1 MPPFTRTVRFRLTI
15 WYSSLLLVFGVAFV
29 VALNL
34 AARLDQPDFV
44 ELQGVRNDVQ
54 WVEVHN
60 GPGNAVSGIYQVVTP
75 QLIVKQAED
84 QIYSHNLD
92 RLRTWSLL
100 SVVALALASGVGGY
114 VLSGMMLRPVRDITR
129 VASSISEKNFGV
141 RINHQGPKDELWA
154 LAKTFD
160 SMIDRLETSFE
171 RQRQFVQDAS
181 HELRTPLAA
190 IRTNIEVTEMDPDAS
205 ADEYRSLMETVK
217 AQTARLTHLSEDLL
231 LLTSE
236 DKDTVEKE
244 PVDLPALAKEVVTQL
259 SPLAEPRHVAL
270 TVDAPESLEIQTS
283 PDLLYRCVSNLVDNA
298 IKYSGDG
305 SVVAI
310 RVSKQDSQ
318 ARIEVADNGRGI
330 PAEEVSKIFNR
341 FYRVDRC
348 RSRREGGSGLGLA
361 IVQDV
366 VEALGGDVGV
376 RSTVG
381 EGTTFAITLPTGDA
395 TL

>member
-1 MPPFTRTVRFRLTI
+1 M
-15 WYSSLLLVFGVAFV
+15 FGVAFV

-34 AARLDQPDFV
+34 AVRLDQPDVV
-44 ELQGVRNDVQ
+44 ELQGIRNDVQ
-54 WVEVHN
+54 WVELHN
-60 GPGNAVSGIYQVVTP
+60 GPGNAVSGLAQVVTP
-75 QLIVKQAED
+75 QLIVKQTED
-84 QIYSHNLD
+84 QLYSHNLD

-129 VASSISEKNFGV
+129 VASSISEKNLGE
-141 RINHQGPKDELWA
+141 RINHTGPRDELWA
-154 LAKTFD
+154 LANTFD

-236 DKDTVEKE
+236 DKDSIEKE
-244 PVDLPALAKEVVTQL
+244 AVDLTALAHEVVNQL
-259 SPLAEPRHVAL
+259 TPLAEPRGVSLA
-270 TVDAPESLEIQTS
+270 VEAPDELLVETS
-283 PDLLYRCVSNLVDNA
+283 PDLFYRCVSNLVDNA

-305 SVVAI
+305 STVTI
-310 RVSKQDSQ
+310 RVAAAGQQ
-318 ARIEVADNGRGI
+318 ARLQVADNGAGI
-330 PAEEVSKIFNR
+330 PPADVGKIFNR
-341 FYRVDRC
+341 FYRVDRG

-361 IVQDV
+361 IVQDL
-366 VEALGGDVGV
+366 VEALGGQVGV
-376 RSTVG
+376 QSTIG
-381 EGTTFAITLPTGDA
+381 TGTTFTITVPVGTA
-395 TL
+395 A

>member
-1 MPPFTRTVRFRLTI
+1 
-15 WYSSLLLVFGVAFV
+15 
-29 VALNL
+29 
-34 AARLDQPDFV
+34 
-44 ELQGVRNDVQ
+44 
-54 WVEVHN
+54 
-60 GPGNAVSGIYQVVTP
+60 
-75 QLIVKQAED
+75 
-84 QIYSHNLD
+84 
-92 RLRTWSLL
+92 
-100 SVVALALASGVGGY
+100 
-114 VLSGMMLRPVRDITR
+114 
-129 VASSISEKNFGV
+129 
-141 RINHQGPKDELWA
+141 
-154 LAKTFD
+154 
-160 SMIDRLETSFE
+160 
-171 RQRQFVQDAS
+171 
-181 HELRTPLAA
+181 
-190 IRTNIEVTEMDPDAS
+190 
-205 ADEYRSLMETVK
+205 VK
-217 AQTARLTHLSEDLL
+217 AETARITHLSEDLL

-341 FYRVDRC
+341 FYRVDRG

-366 VEALGGDVGV
+366 VEALGGDVSV